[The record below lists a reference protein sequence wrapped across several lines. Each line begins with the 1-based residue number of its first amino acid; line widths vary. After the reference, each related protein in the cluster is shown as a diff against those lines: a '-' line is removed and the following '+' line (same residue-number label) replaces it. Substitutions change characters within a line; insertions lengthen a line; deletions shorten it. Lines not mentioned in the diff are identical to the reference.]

1 MSLLSPLSWLRRVWH
16 GVCFSRF
23 ILWFDRHEER
33 TPMKL
38 LLSYTS
44 IPHTT
49 GVYLEK
55 ALRQVMSLV
64 TYGPTADDHVFKL
77 WDLEALTGFQ
87 KDHDI
92 VLEEG
97 SSRELFRGLPCGWE
111 PDCFLFV
118 ESGILYPFSFM
129 KDLSCLKACYLIDT
143 HLHEERH
150 LEMARPFDVVFLAQ
164 KSFVDSFSAQLGKP
178 VFWLPLACDP
188 EIHCPYPV
196 KEEWDLV
203 FSGSIQGPLQD
214 RTRRLRRL
222 GLRFS
227 VRSERVFLAEM
238 SRFLSTGR
246 ILFNASVR
254 NDLNMRVFESLAIGK
269 CLLTDDVPGL
279 SELFVGGKDLMIYD
293 DRTLVETARFLL
305 ENPEVRQTIAMSGR
319 KKVLESHTYLA
330 RAEQLKATLSA
341 YLSLVV
347 STELKGVSDETHSH
361 V

>member
-1 MSLLSPLSWLRRVWH
+1 MN
-16 GVCFSRF
+16 
-23 ILWFDRHEER
+23 
-33 TPMKL
+33 L
-38 LLSYTS
+38 LLSYAS

-55 ALRQVMSLV
+55 ALRKVMSLV

-77 WDLEALTGFQ
+77 WDLEALAGFR
-87 KDHDI
+87 KDLDI
-92 VLEEG
+92 VLEDG
-97 SSRELFRGLPCGWE
+97 SSRELFRGVPDGWE

-129 KDLSCLKACYLIDT
+129 KNLSCLKACYLIDT
-143 HLHEERH
+143 HLHPERH
-150 LEMARPFDVVFLAQ
+150 LEMSRPFDVVFLAQ
-164 KSFVDSFSAQLGKP
+164 KSFVDSFSAKLGKP

-188 EIHCPYPV
+188 EMHTPV
-196 KEEWDLV
+196 PVQEEWDLV
-203 FSGSIQGPLQD
+203 FAGSIQSPLQD
-214 RTRRLRRL
+214 RARRLKRL

-227 VRSERVFLAEM
+227 VRSERVFLKEM
-238 SRFLSTGR
+238 SRFLSSGR

-269 CLLTDDVPGL
+269 CLLTDDAPGL
-279 SELFVGGKDLMIYD
+279 SDLFEGGRDLMVYD

-305 ENPEVRQTIAMSGR
+305 ENPEVRQKIAMSGR
-319 KKVLESHTYLA
+319 KKVLELHTYLD
-330 RAEQLKATLSA
+330 RAVQLKTTLSA

-347 STELKGVSDETHSH
+347 STELEGAGNEAHSH